1 MSQATYIY
9 QDDAA
14 GKQEGKIEGILRK
27 MLDVDDLRGGGALLA
42 ERKREIQD
50 VPGE

>member
-14 GKQEGKIEGILRK
+14 GKQEAKIKGILRK
-27 MLDVDDLRGGGALLA
+27 MLDVDDLALVA